1 MPDPVDSAVP
11 TFDSL
16 AEWVQTSASLPVLP
30 DLATRVI
37 MLAADPEVTISQLTS
52 VISKD
57 QVLTT
62 RLLGLA
68 NSAYSASAIEITT
81 VAEAV
86 MRVGAVGVRN
96 LAVAVCMASQKQDR
110 RVYGVHGQMLV
121 DHGIGTAYLARLI
134 ADEVDADG
142 EEAFLCGL
150 LHDIGKLVVLK
161 WAHTNARTSRT
172 GFDAAS
178 IGDMIGRWHAGIA
191 GMAFRRWNLP
201 ASLDEPV
208 VCHHDFER
216 AESAVTMAGVV
227 YLANRLSH
235 RYGFGC
241 EADGNDPTSDPV
253 VPFLGLDA
261 AWFTA
266 LDEKA
271 PGLYAVARQMVS

>member
-1 MPDPVDSAVP
+1 MGSP
-11 TFDSL
+11 TFASL

-37 MLAADPEVTISQLTS
+37 TLAADPDVSISQLTS

-68 NSAYSASAIEITT
+68 NSAHSASANEITT
-81 VAEAV
+81 VAEAI
-86 MRVGAVGVRN
+86 MRVGSIGVRN
-96 LAVAVCMASQKQDR
+96 LAVAVCLASQKQDR
-110 RVYGVHGQMLV
+110 SVYGSHGQSLV

-134 ADEVDADG
+134 ADEVDEDP

-161 WAHTNARTSRT
+161 WVHVHKQQAPGSLD
-172 GFDAAS
+172 DAAVEE
-178 IGDMIGRWHAGIA
+178 MIVNWHAGIA

-208 VCHHDFER
+208 TCHHDFER
-216 AESAVTMAGVV
+216 AQKGVTLAAVV

-241 EADGNDPTSDPV
+241 EADGTDPLTDPV
-253 VPFLGLDA
+253 MAFLGLPP
-261 AWFTA
+261 AWLAA
-266 LDEKA
+266 LDQKA
-271 PGLYAVARQMVS
+271 PGLYAVARQITG

>member
-1 MPDPVDSAVP
+1 MPAPADTAAP
-11 TFDSL
+11 TFGSL
-16 AEWVQTSASLPVLP
+16 AEWVQTSATLPVLP
-30 DLATRVI
+30 DLAMRVI
-37 MLAADPEVTISQLTS
+37 TLAADPDVSISQLTS

-62 RLLGLA
+62 RLLALA
-68 NSAYSASAIEITT
+68 NSAHSASRVEITT
-81 VAEAV
+81 IAEAV

-110 RVYGVHGQMLV
+110 SVYGAHGQALV

-134 ADEVDADG
+134 ADEVDADA

-161 WAHTNARTSRT
+161 WVHTRQQRSAPALD
-172 GFDAAS
+172 DAS
-178 IGDMIGRWHAGIA
+178 VEEMIVRWHAGIA
-191 GMAFRRWNLP
+191 GMAFRRWSLP

-208 VCHHDFER
+208 TCHHDFER
-216 AESAVTMAGVV
+216 AEHALTMAAVV

-241 EADGNDPTSDPV
+241 DADGNDPLVDPV
-253 VPFLGLDA
+253 MTFLGLTPEWLA
-261 AWFTA
+261 A
-266 LDEKA
+266 LDKKA
-271 PGLYAVARQMVS
+271 PGLYAVARQITG

>member
-1 MPDPVDSAVP
+1 MSR
-11 TFDSL
+11 TFASL
-16 AEWVQTSASLPVLP
+16 ADWVNTSANLPVLP
-30 DLATRVI
+30 DLAMRVI
-37 MLAADPEVTISQLTS
+37 NMAADPDVSIMQLTS

-62 RLLGLA
+62 RLLALA
-68 NSAYSASAIEITT
+68 NSAQSASLVEITT
-81 VAEAV
+81 IAEAV
-86 MRVGAVGVRN
+86 MRVGSVGVRN

-110 RVYGVHGQMLV
+110 NVYGNHGQLLV

-134 ADEVDADG
+134 AHEVDEDA

-161 WAHTNARTSRT
+161 WVNAEERRSKEPFEP
-172 GFDAAS
+172 GAVD
-178 IGDMIGRWHAGIA
+178 GMIANWHAGIA

-208 VCHHDFER
+208 TCHHDFER
-216 AESAVTMAGVV
+216 AEKAVTMAAVV

-241 EADGNDPTSDPV
+241 EADDTDPSADPV
-253 VPFLGLDA
+253 MTFLGLSPEWLAGVDQ
-261 AWFTA
+261 
-266 LDEKA
+266 KA
-271 PGLYAVARQMVS
+271 PGLYAVARETLGS